1 MPEGDTIHRTAARL
15 RDALGGRVL
24 TRVEFARLAPP
35 LPTVGAT
42 VERVEAR
49 GKHLLIHLSDGF
61 IVHTHQRMTGTWH
74 LYRPG
79 SPWRRSARSARCVL
93 GVSDVTAVCF
103 AAPVVE
109 VLDAGALARHP
120 ALRRLGPDLADPA
133 ADLDD
138 AVRRARRLVETRA
151 GMGEALSVG
160 ELLLDQSVACGV
172 GNVYRCEVLFLQ
184 RLDPAT
190 PAREVSGSV
199 VRALLATAGELLR
212 ANLSGNARTT
222 VAGRPQ
228 GTLWVYGRAGSA
240 CRRCGHAII
249 RERLGEPS
257 RVVDRCPTCQPAGGG
272 RPIADTG
279 TTA

>member
-1 MPEGDTIHRTAARL
+1 M
-15 RDALGGRVL
+15 
-24 TRVEFARLAPP
+24 
-35 LPTVGAT
+35 PTVGAT

-49 GKHLLIHLSDGF
+49 GKHLLIHLSDGL

-79 SPWRRSARSARCVL
+79 SPWRRSPRSARCVL
-93 GVSDVTAVCF
+93 GVSDAIAGCF

-151 GMGEALSVG
+151 ATGEALSVG

-172 GNVYRCEVLFLQ
+172 GNVYRCEVLFLH

-190 PAREVSGSV
+190 PASEVAGPV

-212 ANLSGNARTT
+212 ANLSGKTRTT
-222 VAGRPQ
+222 VAGRPD

-240 CRRCGHAII
+240 CRTCGHAIV

-272 RPIADTG
+272 RPMADTG
-279 TTA
+279 SSV